1 MRFLS
6 VMLAVT
12 ICVFFLAGC
21 DNVKGNKM
29 CEHNWKR
36 AENLN
41 EYTAVDNRYRNC
53 NYFIDYFCY

>member
-36 AENLN
+36 AEMREAYAAMFWTSSMTRTDLHS
-41 EYTAVDNRYRNC
+41 
-53 NYFIDYFCY
+53 